1 MANTSEVKKR
11 LNQHRKKATE
21 CETVRK
27 ELEYAIEKFGDVK
40 AVAYDGMPKGGV
52 GDSGGP
58 TERVVMRK
66 IALEEKLKKCEA
78 ELEAD
83 WRKLVPLMS
92 VLSPTEELVI
102 TLRYDYAE
110 EWPEICRR
118 VYGAKA
124 DFEEERDVY
133 SKRVFN
139 IHGKALIAL
148 ARFFQSES

>member
-27 ELEYAIEKFGDVK
+27 ELEYAIEKYGDVK
-40 AVAYDGMPKGGV
+40 AVAYDGMPKGG

-124 DFEEERDVY
+124 DFEEEKDSYLNRIF
-133 SKRVFN
+133 KT
-139 IHGKALIAL
+139 HGRALIAL
-148 ARFFQSES
+148 SEKYNAEN